1 MLARK
6 SSLTIPPRNIISF
19 GLGSGYRYEHITQ
32 IKRVYFEKNVNAL
45 NMSFRR
51 ATRDQST
58 LIITLIGDNDER
70 CDVLK
75 ISDYFMQDGTKHNK
89 APKFFFHN
97 GIPINLHCKAPD
109 QQNRK
114 ELAPV

>member
-6 SSLTIPPRNIISF
+6 SSKNIPSRRIISF

-32 IKRVYFEKNVNAL
+32 IKRVYFENNVSAM

-51 ATRDQST
+51 ETKDQTT

-75 ISDYFMQDGTKHNK
+75 ISDYFMQDGTKHRK
-89 APKFFFHN
+89 APKFFFYN
-97 GIPINLHCKAPD
+97 GIPINLHCKAPS
-109 QQNRK
+109 QQNRRK
-114 ELAPV
+114 FAHA